1 MMLVEVPSIP
11 GNTKQATYWKC
22 LAPGCN
28 QQCIGKNAT
37 KALAHGS
44 RDRLLSST
52 KLKWIRREGWHAMAE
67 PPDYVGDGDDDD
79 KLEPLAIT
87 DEVLIELIKNTTQSE
102 DLNVRMVKEGDN
114 EVEGEEDEERED

>member
-44 RDRLLSST
+44 RDRLYCVSQHERVKRMKNVKTS
-52 KLKWIRREGWHAMAE
+52 
-67 PPDYVGDGDDDD
+67 
-79 KLEPLAIT
+79 
-87 DEVLIELIKNTTQSE
+87 LIS
-102 DLNVRMVKEGDN
+102 
-114 EVEGEEDEERED
+114 